1 MTIQSQRQGNGSPG
15 GPYGQMER
23 QGFSRHDRD
32 RMGESSM
39 LSGNGEQ
46 LSRALG
52 WFSLGLGL
60 AQVVAPSNVANL
72 IGLRDDR
79 DHQSILRAVG
89 LREIASGV
97 GILSQR
103 RPAGWVKARVGGDL
117 MDLGLLSAAL
127 NSDDADQGRV
137 VMALAAVAGIT
148 VLDVLCTQ
156 QLSQDQ
162 QWNSGQQGWQVE
174 AQRQQQPVR
183 AINPSVPAKRG
194 IHVTETITINRSA
207 EDIYQ
212 FWRNFENLPQFMRH
226 LESVHVSD
234 ETHSYWRAKAPA
246 GMTVGWDAEI
256 IDDTPGERISWRS
269 LEGADVPNAGSV
281 RFKPATG
288 NRGTVVTVQI
298 EYMPPGGA
306 IGAAIA
312 KLFGE
317 EPAQQVRDDLRLFK
331 QVMETGEIVRSDATP
346 QGPTAAQRPAQPVK
360 AEELEGIHA

>member
-1 MTIQSQRQGNGSPG
+1 MTIQSQRQGNGSNSG
-15 GPYGQMER
+15 QYGQMER
-23 QGFSRHDRD
+23 QQFRRNDRGG
-32 RMGESSM
+32 MGQSSI

-52 WFSLGLGL
+52 WFSIGLGL
-60 AQVVAPSNVANL
+60 AQVVAPASVANL
-72 IGLRDDR
+72 IGIRDDR
-79 DHQSILRAVG
+79 DNQAVLRAVG
-89 LREIASGV
+89 LREITSGV

-103 RPAGWVKARVGGDL
+103 RPAGWVKARVGGDV

-137 VMALAAVAGIT
+137 AMALAAVAGIT
-148 VLDVLCTQ
+148 ALDVLCAQ
-156 QLSQDQ
+156 QLNQEQ
-162 QWNSGQQGWQVE
+162 QRSRGQQDWQI
-174 AQRQQQPVR
+174 ADRQQQPVR

-194 IHVTETITINRSA
+194 IHVTEVITVNRSA
-207 EDIYQ
+207 HEIYQ
-212 FWRNFENLPQFMRH
+212 FWRNFENLPHFMRH
-226 LESVHVSD
+226 LESVHVAD
-234 ETHSYWRAKAPA
+234 ELHSYWRAKAPA

-281 RFKPATG
+281 RFKPAPG
-288 NRGTVVTVQI
+288 DRGTVVTVQI

-317 EPAQQVRDDLRLFK
+317 EPAQQVKDDLRLFK
-331 QVMETGEIVRSDATP
+331 QVMETGEVVRSDATL
-346 QGPTAAQRPAQPVK
+346 QGPTAAQRPAQPPR
-360 AEELEGIHA
+360 AEELEGIGA